1 MQRVGIFNLR
11 LPLCTRINM
20 DETALTDTASKL
32 MIEGIS
38 QMVRIEYESVKF
50 STTRKANPSVE
61 KKKKDTSPKIANAE
75 QNIKFPILSPNN
87 TGDVLE
93 DLFFNCLSPL
103 QGL

>member
-1 MQRVGIFNLR
+1 
-11 LPLCTRINM
+11 M

-61 KKKKDTSPKIANAE
+61 KKKKRAVGRGGSKY
-75 QNIKFPILSPNN
+75 S
-87 TGDVLE
+87 
-93 DLFFNCLSPL
+93 FFD
-103 QGL
+103 